1 MFSSSL
7 DERYSSTALQSDVGG
22 VQFHTCFLYGIF
34 LLLAILLYVEPAD
47 LMFLITVEDGYG
59 DAGSYG
65 EVVINKV
72 SRPVVHP
79 FDGELRCGQ
88 RPL

>member
-1 MFSSSL
+1 M
-7 DERYSSTALQSDVGG
+7 
-22 VQFHTCFLYGIF
+22 QFHTCFLYGVF
-34 LLLAILLYVEPAD
+34 LLLAILLYVEFGRFD
-47 LMFLITVEDGYG
+47 VSLITVEDGHG